1 MNRLTRPI
9 LQALFAAALFGA
21 SAPFAKLLLGQ
32 VEPVLLAGLLY
43 LGSGLSAALLWL
55 GQRAQAKGV
64 TVEAGLVWQE
74 WPWLMGAVLAGGVV
88 APIVLLFSLRG
99 TAAATASLLLNFEG
113 LATTLIAVLFFQEAI
128 SRKIAG
134 AIGLIA
140 AASIILSW
148 DNQGEW
154 GFSWGALGIL
164 LACILWGLDNNFTR
178 RISAKNPLT
187 IVTVKGLAAGS
198 FSLVL
203 GLILGNPLPGW
214 PTLLGAMVLG
224 SLSYGLSILLFILS
238 MRELGA
244 ARSSALFST
253 APFIGA
259 LLSFLILRDPLDG
272 RFVLGLLVM
281 GLGAFLLVGEDH
293 GHTHHHRFL
302 AHEHRHHHDDDHH
315 IHEHTGE
322 PLTPDQAHAHPHE
335 HSAGEHEHP
344 HTPDLHHHHEHDA

>member
-64 TVEAGLVWQE
+64 TVEAGLVWKE
-74 WPWLMGAVLAGGVV
+74 WPWLAGAVLAGGVV

-128 SRKIAG
+128 SRKIVG

-148 DNQGEW
+148 DSQGEW
-154 GFSWGALGIL
+154 GFSLGALGIL
-164 LACILWGLDNNFTR
+164 LACILWGMDNNFTR

-187 IVTVKGLAAGS
+187 IVTVKGLVAGS

-224 SLSYGLSILLFILS
+224 SLSYGLSIMLFILS

-272 RFVLGLLVM
+272 RFVVGLLVM
-281 GLGAFLLVGEDH
+281 GLGASLLVGEDH
-293 GHTHHHRFL
+293 GHAHHHSYL
-302 AHEHRHHHDDDHH
+302 AHEHRHRHDDNHHRHDHP
-315 IHEHTGE
+315 E
-322 PLTPDQAHAHPHE
+322 PSVLLDHAHPHE
-335 HSAGEHEHP
+335 HSAGQHEHP
-344 HTPDLHHHHEHDA
+344 HTPDLHHHHGHDA